1 MSGDDQDESQ
11 KTEDPSHKRLEDAFK
26 KGQVATSREVSS
38 FFILLSLT
46 FLITVL
52 LPGIMESVEYRLSR
66 YIEMPEDIDLDS
78 PTFLIEMQDL
88 MSDMLLIM
96 IVPALMAVA
105 AVFAASLIQNPFS
118 ISADPLAPKL
128 SKISPIKGF
137 TKIFSRKNFVEFL
150 KGLLK
155 IIIVGAI
162 VVSMIRPTMPHM
174 MLLPDEDM
182 QNLLAFI
189 LQVSTDI
196 MIAVC
201 AVVFLIAI
209 ADYMYQ
215 RFEFLKNLRMSK
227 QDQKDEYKQQEGD
240 PLIKQRIR
248 QLRRDRAQ
256 KRMMENV
263 PNADVVITNPT
274 HYAIALKYDQATM
287 RAPHVIAK
295 GVDKVALRIREV
307 AEANK
312 VYIMRNPALTRLLY
326 DHAEIDEEI
335 PLTYYKA
342 VAEVIG
348 YVYKLKG
355 INLKK
360 S

>member
-1 MSGDDQDESQ
+1 MSDDDQDESQ

-26 KGQVATSREVSS
+26 KGQVVSSREVNS

-52 LPGIMESVEYRLSR
+52 LPGIMKSVEYRLSR

-78 PTFLIEMQDL
+78 ATFLMEMRDL

-96 IVPALMAVA
+96 IVPALMAIA

-118 ISADPLAPKL
+118 ISFEPLAPKL
-128 SKISPIKGF
+128 SKISPMKGLG
-137 TKIFSRKNFVEFL
+137 KILSRKNFVEFL

-155 IIIVGAI
+155 ITIVGAI
-162 VVSMIRPTMPHM
+162 VISVVRPTMPHM
-174 MLLPDEDM
+174 MLLPNEDVSS
-182 QNLLAFI
+182 LLAFI
-189 LQVSTDI
+189 MTLCSNI

-215 RFEFLKNLRMSK
+215 RFEFMKNLRMSK

-240 PLIKQRIR
+240 PLIKQKIR

-274 HYAIALKYDQATM
+274 HYAIALKYDQLTM
-287 RAPHVIAK
+287 RAPNVIAK
-295 GVDKVALRIREV
+295 GTDKVALRIKEV
-307 AEANK
+307 AEQHK
-312 VYIMRNPALTRLLY
+312 VFIMRNPALTRLLY
-326 DHAEIDEEI
+326 DNAEIDEEI
-335 PLTYYKA
+335 PLAYYKA

>member
-1 MSGDDQDESQ
+1 MADDDQDDSQ
-11 KTEDPSHKRLEDAFK
+11 KTEDPSHKRLEDAFR
-26 KGQVATSREVSS
+26 KGQVVNSREISS

-46 FLITVL
+46 FLIAVL
-52 LPGIMESVEYRLSR
+52 LPGIMESVFERLKP
-66 YIEMPEDIDLDS
+66 YIEMPEDIDLDNAN
-78 PTFLIEMQDL
+78 FLLEMKDL
-88 MSDMLLIM
+88 MIDMLLIM
-96 IVPALMAVA
+96 IVPALMVVA
-105 AVFAASLIQNPFS
+105 AVFAASLIQHPFNLS
-118 ISADPLAPKL
+118 LEPIVPKF
-128 SKISPIKGF
+128 SKISPMKGLGRL
-137 TKIFSRKNFVEFL
+137 FSRRNFVEFL
-150 KGLLK
+150 KGLIK
-155 IIIVGAI
+155 ITIVGAI
-162 VVSMIRPTMPHM
+162 VVSVVRPTLPYMQI
-174 MLLPDEDM
+174 LPDEDM
-182 QNLLAFI
+182 QNLLSFI
-189 LQVSTDI
+189 LTTCTNI

-201 AVVFLIAI
+201 AIMFLIAI

-215 RFEFLKNLRMSK
+215 RFEFMKNLRMSK
-227 QDQKDEYKQQEGD
+227 QDMKDEYKQQEGD
-240 PLIKQRIR
+240 PLIKQKIR
-248 QLRRDRAQ
+248 QLRRERAQ

-287 RAPHVIAK
+287 NAPHVVAK
-295 GVDKVALRIREV
+295 GTDKVALRIREI

-312 VYIMRNPALTRLLY
+312 VFVMRNPALTRLLY

-360 S
+360 